1 MQMKSHLLLFYLE
14 TWNNFI
20 DTLLLAYVLS
30 DNNDVQESL
39 IEDYKKL
46 NEKCDNIISKIKLR
60 KKQQR

>member
-1 MQMKSHLLLFYLE
+1 MSPQRTIS
-14 TWNNFI
+14 NFI